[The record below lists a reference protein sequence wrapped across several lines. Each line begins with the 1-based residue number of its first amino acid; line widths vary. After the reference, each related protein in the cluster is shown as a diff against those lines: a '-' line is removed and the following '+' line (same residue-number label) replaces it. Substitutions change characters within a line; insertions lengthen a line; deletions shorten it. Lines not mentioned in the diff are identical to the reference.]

1 MNATTHPG
9 KQLMQAIFNGL
20 AIGDSKPFLDSLHE
34 DFCWTA
40 TGSNSWSGVYRGR
53 KAVREQLLR
62 PLFSNFATQ
71 YTNTAQRFIAEGE
84 WVVVECQGKVT
95 TKSGKPYNNR
105 YCWVCRV
112 EDGKLLEVI
121 EYMDTELV
129 SSALAPRT

>member
-1 MNATTHPG
+1 MTTAIHPG

-20 AIGDSKPFLDSLHE
+20 AVGDSKPFLDSLHE
-34 DFCWTA
+34 DFSWTA

-53 KAVREQLLR
+53 KTVREQLLR

-71 YTNTAQRFIAEGE
+71 YTNTAHRFIAEGD
-84 WVVVECQGKVT
+84 WVVVECQGKVI
-95 TKSGKPYNNR
+95 TKSGQPYNNR

-112 EDGKLLEVI
+112 EGGKLLEVI

-129 SSALAPRT
+129 ATALAPRT

>member
-1 MNATTHPG
+1 MEAQTHPG
-9 KQLMQAIFNGL
+9 KLLMQAIFDGL
-20 AIGDSKPFLDSLHE
+20 ATGDPKPFLDSLHE
-34 DFCWTA
+34 DFCWTL

-62 PLFSNFATQ
+62 PLFSHFATQ

-84 WVVVECQGKVT
+84 WVVVECHGKVT
-95 TKSGKPYNNR
+95 TKSGQPYDNR

-129 SSALAPRT
+129 ATALPARA

>member
-1 MNATTHPG
+1 LT
-9 KQLMQAIFNGL
+9 
-20 AIGDSKPFLDSLHE
+20 IGDSKLFLDSLHE

-53 KAVREQLLR
+53 KVVREQLLR

-95 TKSGKPYNNR
+95 TKSGQPYDNR

-112 EDGKLLEVI
+112 EDGKLLELI

-129 SSALAPRT
+129 STALPPRA

>member
-1 MNATTHPG
+1 MTTEVHPG
-9 KQLMQAIFNGL
+9 KQLMQAIFNSL
-20 AIGDSKPFLDSLHE
+20 TIGDSKLFLDSLHE

-53 KAVREQLLR
+53 KVVREQLLR
-62 PLFSNFATQ
+62 PLFSNFATR

-95 TKSGKPYNNR
+95 TKSGQPYDNR

-112 EDGKLLEVI
+112 EDGKLLELT

-129 SSALAPRT
+129 STALPPRA